1 MVSSSCSRG
10 DRWARGET
18 WHVARRTRRQGRMP
32 CREFLQ
38 FVFVGHGI
46 VLVQWCSCS
55 CMLDCCWL
63 TLLTVFERQWLRG
76 PRKGKRKKKRR
87 KQQRRLRDL
96 LAEQGLGLDHPH
108 QNWGMEQR
116 PDPSRLV
123 LHNYSCTLHI
133 AARSSQQIFPNRSTS
148 HEAKTGIWGTSGF
161 RRTQKLCGQPT
172 AVIFDHQT

>member
-1 MVSSSCSRG
+1 MGPRR
-10 DRWARGET
+10 D
-18 WHVARRTRRQGRMP
+18 VARREAHTSAGTYAVQGVFTVCLCGARNSP
-32 CREFLQ
+32 GAVVFLLMHARLLLAHSA
-38 FVFVGHGI
+38 HG
-46 VLVQWCSCS
+46 
-55 CMLDCCWL
+55 
-63 TLLTVFERQWLRG
+63 LRA
-76 PRKGKRKKKRR
+76 PVAPWTTKRKAKKKRR